1 MGRREFSLDV
11 PLLVMG
17 QSPVFENVPLS
28 YLQSGTAFP
37 QFCSVYMD
45 LASRADVFECKPK
58 SPPTHKTK
66 SPPSHKPKSPPIK
79 AGTSFLR
86 GYAEL
91 LSQFLYEYE
100 KLMLE

>member
-1 MGRREFSLDV
+1 MSHYLTFSLTL
-11 PLLVMG
+11 PFRNSAPFIWIMR
-17 QSPVFENVPLS
+17 
-28 YLQSGTAFP
+28 
-37 QFCSVYMD
+37 
-45 LASRADVFECKPK
+45 LAPMFIRQRNTWEM
-58 SPPTHKTK
+58 
-66 SPPSHKPKSPPIK
+66 PSHKTKSPPIK